1 MKLYELADAYNRLL
15 EMAEDMDPE
24 ALADTLESLEDSI
37 EQKAENTAKVIKSI
51 EADISAIDEEL
62 KRLQGMKS
70 ARKNNIDRMK
80 VYLKEQLELVGMDK
94 VKGTLFTVALQNNP
108 AKLVVNDISK
118 LQGYL
123 VEQEPKVDSTRLKN
137 DLKAG
142 LEVEGAELVQE
153 KGLRIR

>member
-1 MKLYELADAYNRLL
+1 MKLYELTQSYNRLL
-15 EMAEDMDPE
+15 EMAEEMDPE
-24 ALADTLESLEDSI
+24 ALADTLESLGDSI
-37 EQKAENTAKVIKSI
+37 EQKVENTAKVIKSI
-51 EADISAIDEEL
+51 EVDIMAIDEEI
-62 KRLQGMKS
+62 KRLQAMKS
-70 ARKNNIDRMK
+70 ARRNNIGRMK

-108 AKLVVNDISK
+108 ARLVVSDISK

>member
-1 MKLYELADAYNRLL
+1 MKLYEMADRYNRLL
-15 EMAEDMDPE
+15 EMAEEMDPE
-24 ALADTLESLEDSI
+24 ALADTLESLGDSI
-37 EQKAENTAKVIKSI
+37 EQKVENTAKVIKSI
-51 EADISAIDEEL
+51 EVDITAIDEEI

-80 VYLKEQLELVGMDK
+80 VYLKEQLEKVGMDK

-123 VEQEPKVDSTRLKN
+123 VEQEPKVDSTRLKS

>member
-1 MKLYELADAYNRLL
+1 MKLYELTESYNRLL
-15 EMAEDMDPE
+15 EMAEEMDAE
-24 ALADTLESLEDSI
+24 ALADTLESLGDSI
-37 EQKAENTAKVIKSI
+37 EQKVENTAKVIKSI
-51 EADISAIDEEL
+51 EVDITAIDEEI

-142 LEVEGAELVQE
+142 LEVEGADLVQE